1 MANRNARGGDHERN
15 RGRWSSEASPG
26 RGRVDADGDL
36 AAEREADGAV
46 RGLRLHPRHRE
57 ADGAAAGREAE
68 REPLAEG
75 GEAWPRAS
83 PSRT

>member
-1 MANRNARGGDHERN
+1 MANRNASGTEGAGLARRARAG
-15 RGRWSSEASPG
+15 
-26 RGRVDADGDL
+26 GRVDADGDL

-83 PSRT
+83 PSLT